1 MIGFIEALIEN
12 PLLQTALLA
21 GFAASVASGIVGSYV
36 VVKRIA
42 FISGSIAHSVLGG
55 MGLCLWLQR
64 TQGIESATPLLGAL
78 IAAIVSAMI
87 IGWIHLKYRQRE
99 DSVIATLW
107 STGMAIG
114 VLFISQTPGFN
125 VELMSFLLGNILW
138 VSHSDVWML
147 VGLDFIILA
156 TALILHKRLLL
167 ICFDEEQAYLQ
178 GLPVHALY
186 LLLLIL
192 IAVSVVLLI
201 QVVGIILAITML
213 TLPATIAGIFTQKL
227 SKMMAGAIAL
237 SIFFSSI
244 GTYFSYDLDWPTGAT
259 IALVASFF
267 YLLCLIKPKRLFK
280 ITR

>member
-1 MIGFIEALIEN
+1 MISFIEALIDN
-12 PLLQTALLA
+12 SLLQTALLA
-21 GFAASVASGIVGSYV
+21 GFVASVASGIMGSYV

-55 MGLCLWLQR
+55 MGFCLWLQR
-64 TQGIESATPLLGAL
+64 TQGLSFATPMLGAL
-78 IAAIVSAMI
+78 LAAIASALI

-107 STGMAIG
+107 SVGMAIG

-138 VSHSDVWML
+138 VSHTDVWML
-147 VGLDFIILA
+147 VGLDVVILL
-156 TALILHKRLLL
+156 TVLIFHKRLLL

-178 GLPVHALY
+178 GLPVHAMY
-186 LLLLIL
+186 LLLLTL

-213 TLPATIAGIFTQKL
+213 TLPATIAGLFTQRL
-227 SKMMAGAIAL
+227 STTMMGAISL
-237 SIFFSSI
+237 SIVFCSI
-244 GTYFSYDLDWPTGAT
+244 GTAFSYDLDWPTGAT
-259 IALVASFF
+259 IALVAGIA
-267 YLLCLIKPKRLFK
+267 YLVCLVKPKRK
-280 ITR
+280 HSK